1 MQEHVTP
8 LPSHLI
14 VPVYTFDH
22 HFWVGSLLFH
32 CMWAVLMGR
41 WKIGTSPLCPECNIP
56 PTDDDEGN
64 PYRWEFALLLEDS
77 QGDTIPV
84 TVAHEDAMNLL
95 QLTPDK

>member
-1 MQEHVTP
+1 M
-8 LPSHLI
+8 
-14 VPVYTFDH
+14 
-22 HFWVGSLLFH
+22 
-32 CMWAVLMGR
+32 
-41 WKIGTSPLCPECNIP
+41 SPLCPDCKIP

-64 PYRWEFALLLEDS
+64 SYRWQFSLLLEDS

>member
-1 MQEHVTP
+1 LLGVLFARTRNSP
-8 LPSHLI
+8 
-14 VPVYTFDH
+14 D
-22 HFWVGSLLFH
+22 SLLPNRLPVVYD
-32 CMWAVLMGR
+32 C
-41 WKIGTSPLCPECNIP
+41 KIP

-64 PYRWEFALLLEDS
+64 SYRWQFSLLLEDS